1 MNNNCNV
8 QVRGYKYSTKKDR
21 IWFFSLQHL
30 DMLLHI
36 LKEPLKS
43 FSGSLVFKA
52 LHDSYSYI
60 RAKAVVKYHQ
70 GPRKAPNPFSS
81 STEKLQEKFHGQEC
95 WEQCSLFG
103 APGLEQGQVPVWGDS
118 PRAQQLRAPPVPAWD
133 CDGGR
138 HNLHYSLH
146 STAVWKSAIKSIKPR
161 MPSIFLEL
169 AGLGLL
175 QMCCCGGRHPSES
188 AQLRQRQP
196 PHHSVLTYSL
206 PLQCH

>member
-95 WEQCSLFG
+95 LVHLGWSRDRSLCEG
-103 APGLEQGQVPVWGDS
+103 TAHGHSSSGHPLYLPGIVMGEGTTCIIHCTALPFENLQLNQLNLGCHQFSWNWLVWVCYKCV
-118 PRAQQLRAPPVPAWD
+118 AVE
-133 CDGGR
+133 GGI
-138 HNLHYSLH
+138 HQSQHSSGNASLLI
-146 STAVWKSAIKSIKPR
+146 TP
-161 MPSIFLEL
+161 
-169 AGLGLL
+169 
-175 QMCCCGGRHPSES
+175 C
-188 AQLRQRQP
+188 
-196 PHHSVLTYSL
+196 
-206 PLQCH
+206 